1 VTADPQDQAFDV
13 PTSADATRILEEITP
28 VTRRSR
34 RLARDVAL
42 ARPLLAWG
50 LAWAAG
56 AVLFQFIPGA
66 VGMVLGLTACAVAA
80 AVTWIVRP
88 REVRLGSE
96 RRIAALW
103 FVLLAVSPLLVAVA
117 APADA
122 RVLTVFLASLWA
134 VGMLLYGIGVQDTPL
149 AVIGLVIVMVAAA
162 TRIAAP
168 GAAVL
173 AVGLTGGAGMA
184 ALGGWRMRWRSQ
196 LGRQAQPGPP
206 QPAPPQAAPPAQP
219 GQQEMWRPR

>member
-1 VTADPQDQAFDV
+1 MTADPQDQAFNV
-13 PTSADATRILEEITP
+13 PTSADASRILEEITS

-50 LAWAAG
+50 L
-56 AVLFQFIPGA
+56 
-66 VGMVLGLTACAVAA
+66 
-80 AVTWIVRP
+80 
-88 REVRLGSE
+88 
-96 RRIAALW
+96 
-103 FVLLAVSPLLVAVA
+103 VAVA
-117 APADA
+117 APSST

-219 GQQEMWRPR
+219 GQREMWWPR

>member
-1 VTADPQDQAFDV
+1 VTADPQDQAFNV
-13 PTSADATRILEEITP
+13 PTSADASRILEEITP

-56 AVLFQFIPGA
+56 AVLFQFIPGSA
-66 VGMVLGLTACAVAA
+66 GMALGLAACAVAA
-80 AVTWIVRP
+80 TVTWVVRP

-117 APADA
+117 APSST

-149 AVIGLVIVMVAAA
+149 AVVGLVIVMVAAA

-173 AVGLTGGAGMA
+173 AVGLTGGAGML

-196 LGRQAQPGPP
+196 LGRRTQPGP
-206 QPAPPQAAPPAQP
+206 AQAAPPAQP
-219 GQQEMWRPR
+219 GQREMWWPR